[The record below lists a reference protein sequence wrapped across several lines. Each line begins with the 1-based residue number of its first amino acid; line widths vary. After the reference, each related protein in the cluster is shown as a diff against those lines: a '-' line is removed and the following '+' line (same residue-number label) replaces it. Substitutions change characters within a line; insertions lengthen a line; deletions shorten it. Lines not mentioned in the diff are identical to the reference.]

1 MAKDGTNDGAGPAPI
16 DDARVTMATMELRY
30 VEEVIDFILWDTPT
44 SMIPTHARVWEIA
57 AELASR
63 SDVADPIVQ
72 AALTEC
78 WKFLGFDSTTCH

>member
-1 MAKDGTNDGAGPAPI
+1 MTEKRWMVGDGPAPGYEGG
-16 DDARVTMATMELRY
+16 ATMTTMELEY

-44 SMIPTHARVWEIA
+44 SLFPTYERVWQLS

-72 AALTEC
+72 AALVEC
-78 WKFLGFDSTTCH
+78 WKFLGFESTTSH